1 MRKIRRL
8 AFIIGIMMV
17 LSDVSGCGF
26 EANEP
31 ISEVSETITSKET
44 VTSVSKEKEVSVSVG
59 KEDIVSVEEMVEE
72 TEDTS
77 DNNIEDITENDVT
90 ENDIEIVEEGTEN
103 KNKKDTTSAS
113 TSKDKKES
121 KTSTSTSTS
130 KSDTSTSTSKSS
142 KSSTSTS
149 TSTSAS
155 ASAPASVTTCSHTN
169 TEEKSAG
176 SGQWVTYVGGC
187 QKFVRP
193 YKTVCKNCGATL
205 RTYENIEAYGHNDH
219 EEEQIIVQGDCTHD
233 TVKKVRT
240 VCDCGEHTTGWVEK
254 TIPCSGHGYWT
265 QYVMET
271 EGDYDIRYEVCTC
284 IVCGDV
290 VKTEVSRSLTT
301 EAYNRMLEEQ
311 EQANQGNQEGNESP
325 DP

>member
-8 AFIIGIMMV
+8 AFIIGIMMI

-26 EANEP
+26 KVNEP
-31 ISEVSETITSKET
+31 VSEVSETITSKET
-44 VTSVSKEKEVSVSVG
+44 VTSVSKEKEVSVSIG
-59 KEDIVSVEEMVEE
+59 KEDIVSVEEMIEE

-77 DNNIEDITENDVT
+77 DNNIEDVTENDVT
-90 ENDIEIVEEGTEN
+90 ENDTEVVEEGTES

-121 KTSTSTSTS
+121 KTSTSASTS

-149 TSTSAS
+149 TSAS
-155 ASAPASVTTCSHTN
+155 ASTPASVVTCNHTN

-176 SGQWVTYVGGC
+176 NGQWVTYVGGC

-193 YKTVCKNCGATL
+193 YKTVCKDCGATL
-205 RTYENIEAYGHNDH
+205 KTYENIEAYGHNDH

-254 TIPCSGHGYWT
+254 TIQCSGHGYWT
-265 QYVMET
+265 QHIVER
-271 EGDYDIRYEVCTC
+271 EGDDAVSYEVCTC

-290 VKTEVSRSLTT
+290 IKTEIGRDVGHY
-301 EAYNRMLEEQ
+301 A
-311 EQANQGNQEGNESP
+311 P
-325 DP
+325 DPEPTNPEGSTEGATEP